1 MSPIHNCVPRSIAS
15 PSPMPVRFALLSE
28 APPIYSVTQCRDSF
42 EVFYVDLLTWDGLQ
56 AYAARPDIVQY
67 SENVLCPLHD
77 VAVEVCGQFE
87 FRLPNPSDAPWLR
100 SRLAAYL
107 HFASI
112 IAEAISICSVIL
124 AVAIPT
130 PSISCL
136 IYMNHLILRH
146 GFEGDEDAD
155 SKIDALE
162 KFASV
167 IHIAQR
173 AREDSDTRI
182 LGWKCLDTLAEEF
195 EAWNALPND

>member
-1 MSPIHNCVPRSIAS
+1 MSPIHSCVPRSIAS
-15 PSPMPVRFALLSE
+15 PSQMPVHFALLSE
-28 APPIYSVTQCRDSF
+28 APPIYPVTQFRDSF

-56 AYAARPDIVQY
+56 AYAARLDIVQY
-67 SENVLCPLHD
+67 SENVLCALRD
-77 VAVEVCGQFE
+77 VAVEVRGRFE
-87 FRLPNPSDAPWLR
+87 FRLPNPSDTPWLR

-107 HFASI
+107 HFASF

-124 AVAIPT
+124 A
-130 PSISCL
+130 
-136 IYMNHLILRH
+136 Y

-162 KFASV
+162 KFVSV
-167 IHIAQR
+167 IHIAQC
-173 AREDSDTRI
+173 AQEDSDTRI